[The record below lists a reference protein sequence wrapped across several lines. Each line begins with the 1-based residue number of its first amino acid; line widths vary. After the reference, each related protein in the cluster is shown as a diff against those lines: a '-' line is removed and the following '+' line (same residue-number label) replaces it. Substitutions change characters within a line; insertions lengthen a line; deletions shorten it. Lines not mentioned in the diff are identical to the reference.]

1 MLYTT
6 ASHCSFLQ
14 LQDKTLKSTSAGGK
28 KEKEKEKTPA
38 G

>member
-6 ASHCSFLQ
+6 ASHCSALQ
-14 LQDKTLKSTSAGGK
+14 LQDKTLNSTSARGK
-28 KEKEKEKTPA
+28 KEKEKEKNAA